1 MNKPVFYISAILI
14 ICFSVYGAA
23 FNEHASDFFLSL
35 QGFLVT
41 NFGWFY
47 MGVVALFFFFIL
59 FIAFSRY
66 GSVRL
71 GPDDSR
77 PDYTFFTWTAMLFS
91 AGIGVGLM
99 FFGVAEP
106 ITHFA
111 RPPVGEGGT
120 PQAAEKAMLI
130 TYFHWGLQA
139 WGTYILVGLALAYF
153 AYRKGLP
160 LTISSALYPLIGEK
174 IFL

>member
-1 MNKPVFYISAILI
+1 MNKPVFYISALLIL
-14 ICFSVYGAA
+14 CFSVYGAA
-23 FNEHASDFFLSL
+23 FNEHASGSFLSL

-47 MGVVALFFFFIL
+47 MSVVALFFFFIL
-59 FIAFSRY
+59 SIAFSRY

-111 RPPVGEGGT
+111 RPPVGVSGAAVIATNPAIAPLIAIVTSAFPLNILLANKAPIT
-120 PQAAEKAMLI
+120 PPAAA
-130 TYFHWGLQA
+130 
-139 WGTYILVGLALAYF
+139 ILVL
-153 AYRKGLP
+153 RK
-160 LTISSALYPLIGEK
+160 T
-174 IFL
+174 